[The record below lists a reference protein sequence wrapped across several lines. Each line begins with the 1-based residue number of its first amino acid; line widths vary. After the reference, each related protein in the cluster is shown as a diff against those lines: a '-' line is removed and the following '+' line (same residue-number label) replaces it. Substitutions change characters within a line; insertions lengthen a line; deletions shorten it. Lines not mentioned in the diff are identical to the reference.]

1 MTAKHA
7 MLELAITLPP
17 RGSGAVMRVLH
28 RELRAAILDGRL
40 KPGLRLPSTRLLAD
54 AWGVSRNTV
63 MGAYDL
69 LLSEGYLF
77 ARHGAGTYVAES
89 LPQRAERSAPVLE
102 ETEGEPD
109 SRLNAFWRSP
119 PRYLSRPWVSSITT
133 GHALFRL
140 GVPDTS
146 VFPFHIWRRLLAR
159 SLRALAKVPAA
170 YVEAQGR
177 PLLREAIANHV
188 SFARAVACRPEDVVV
203 TAGTQQAIDL
213 LARILVTPGRTTV
226 AIEDPGYPPLRAA
239 LAVAGAKLAPVPV
252 DSEGLIVEKLPAD
265 ARVICVTPSHQ
276 FPLGVAMSMRRRAEL
291 LDFARINGAVVIEDD
306 YDGEF
311 RYGTTPRDALQTL
324 DRSGSVFYVG
334 TFSKSL
340 YPGIRLG
347 FVVTPPW
354 ARRAVITAKQ
364 ACDWHS
370 PVIEQDAL
378 AAFISEG
385 HMARHVRKMRKLYSE
400 RRELIMS
407 GLQAHFSPWLE
418 PIPSSGGM
426 HLTALVRE
434 SIDIDTIARNARQR
448 NMELRSL
455 RGYFLDGE
463 GLNGHGHAGLVMG
476 YGAMTPNALTEG
488 LLQLRR
494 LFPANSPAR
503 VARGGSP
510 SVAASS

>member
-40 KPGLRLPSTRLLAD
+40 KPGLRLPSTRILAES
-54 AWGVSRNTV
+54 WGVSRNTV

-77 ARHGAGTYVAES
+77 ARHGAGTYVAEA
-89 LPQRAERSAPVLE
+89 LPLRAERPPITE
-102 ETEGEPD
+102 EVEGEPD
-109 SRLNAFWRSP
+109 ARLSAFWRSP
-119 PRYLSRPWVSSITT
+119 PPYLEKPWASSM
-133 GHALFRL
+133 ASANAVFRS

-146 VFPFHIWRRLLAR
+146 SFPFHIWRRLLAR

-170 YVEAQGR
+170 YVDAQGR
-177 PLLREAIANHV
+177 SALREAIANHV

-203 TAGTQQAIDL
+203 TAGTQQAFAL
-213 LARILVTPGRTTV
+213 LAQILVAAGRTTV
-226 AIEDPGYPPLRAA
+226 ALEDPGYPPLRAA
-239 LAVAGAKLAPVPV
+239 FAAAGAKLVPIPV
-252 DSEGLIVEKLPAD
+252 DAEGLVVEQLPAD
-265 ARVICVTPSHQ
+265 TRVICVTPSHQ

-291 LDFARINGAVVIEDD
+291 LEFARVNGAVIIEDD

-311 RYGTTPRDALQTL
+311 RYGATPRDALQTL

-340 YPGIRLG
+340 FPGIRLG
-347 FVVTPPW
+347 FVVAPSW
-354 ARRAVITAKQ
+354 ARRALANAKQ
-364 ACDWHS
+364 VWDWHS
-370 PVIEQDAL
+370 PVLEQDAL

-385 HMARHVRKMRKLYSE
+385 HMARHVRKMRKVYSE
-400 RRELIMS
+400 RRELMMS

-418 PIPSSGGM
+418 AIPSSGGM
-426 HLTALVRE
+426 HVTALVRE
-434 SIDIDTIARNARQR
+434 SVDIDAIVRSARQR
-448 NMELRSL
+448 NMELSSL
-455 RGYFLDGE
+455 RKFSLDG
-463 GLNGHGHAGLVMG
+463 HGQPGLVIG
-476 YGAMTPNALTEG
+476 YGANGAEALTEG

-494 LFPANSPAR
+494 LFPVSVPAR
-503 VARGGSP
+503 VSRSGSP
-510 SVAASS
+510 ALIATR